1 MIKYYYIRKEGYL
14 LNHAFRLTRDSD
26 LKKEIISYCKK
37 HDIKAGVITSAVGCI
52 KHLHIRLA
60 EAKNYIDKEEN
71 YEIVSITGT
80 VSKDDVHIHIAV
92 ADNTGKTIGGHLKD
106 GTIIDT
112 TCEVVIYELKDYAFD
127 REFDEA
133 TGYDEIS
140 IKKI

>member
-1 MIKYYYIRKEGYL
+1 M
-14 LNHAFRLTRDSD
+14 NHAFRLTRGED
-26 LKKEIISYCKK
+26 LKNEIINYCKREN
-37 HDIKAGVITSAVGCI
+37 IKAGVILSAVGCI

-60 EAKNYIDKEEN
+60 EAKDYIDVDDN

-92 ADNTGKTIGGHLKD
+92 ADNTGKTVGGHLKD

-112 TCEVVIYELKDYAFD
+112 TCEVVIYELKDYAFE